1 MFYAITSPQ
10 NNSVHFTLNRKQHS
24 YNEWWWERCIS
35 DAQIIEA
42 EAILVFEPRSCFITH
57 DVSVLAKTEVW
68 IGTDV
73 HGLADRQTIPAR
85 SDVLAGNVFAEWKS
99 RCVSRKPSSWVL
111 NKSVLSLSLS
121 VPPPTTPQ
129 LEVQSPP
136 GNIVGYVQQEWH
148 PFIPKFTIHNEHK
161 EPVLKL
167 QGPFCGWSCLPDV
180 DFEVLCLCP
189 ELSSLTLQEMRY
201 GIN

>member
-1 MFYAITSPQ
+1 MFYAVTSPQ
-10 NNSVHFTLNRKQHS
+10 NNSVHFTLNRKQHT

-85 SDVLAGNVFAEWKS
+85 SDVLAGTVFAEWKS
-99 RCVSRKPSSWVL
+99 RCVSRKPSSCVL
-111 NKSVLSLSLS
+111 NKSVLSLFVCPSPRRPSAGGSVSTRKYCRLCATRVASFRSQVHHSQWAKGACAEAAGTLLWLELPSRRWLWGTVSLPRALIS
-121 VPPPTTPQ
+121 DTAGDA
-129 LEVQSPP
+129 L
-136 GNIVGYVQQEWH
+136 W
-148 PFIPKFTIHNEHK
+148 
-161 EPVLKL
+161 
-167 QGPFCGWSCLPDV
+167 D
-180 DFEVLCLCP
+180 
-189 ELSSLTLQEMRY
+189 
-201 GIN
+201 